1 MNMFEEARALHGTIK
16 MCALTQGQI
25 AKRLGVSQ
33 SYIAN
38 KLRLLNFSQRMQERI
53 SECGLCERQA
63 RALLRIRDERVMESA
78 IAEMAKKQMTVA
90 ESEALVDSLLKKT
103 ETRVQKH
110 SDLDHALAS
119 CLTLLR
125 LYTTVSEHR
134 VTEEEN
140 EIILTVRMGRC
151 I

>member
-63 RALLRIRDERVMESA
+63 RALLRIHDERVMESA
-78 IAEMAKKQMTVA
+78 ITEMAKKQMTVA
-90 ESEALVDSLLKKT
+90 ESEALVDSLLEKT

-119 CLTLLR
+119 CLALLR

>member
-53 SECGLCERQA
+53 TECGLCERQA
-63 RALLRIRDERVMESA
+63 RTLLRIRDERIMESA
-78 IAEMAKKQMTVA
+78 MNEMASKKMTVA
-90 ESEALVDSLLKKT
+90 ESEQFVDTLLEKNEIRAL
-103 ETRVQKH
+103 KH
-110 SDLDHALAS
+110 SDLDHGFVS
-119 CLTLLR
+119 CLSLLR
-125 LYTTVSEHR
+125 LYGTVTEHR
-134 VTEEEN
+134 VTEEAG
-140 EIILTVRMGRC
+140 EITFTVRIQR
-151 I
+151 

>member
-38 KLRLLNFSQRMQERI
+38 KLRLLNFSQKMQEQI
-53 SECGLCERQA
+53 AEHGLCERQA

-78 IAEMAKKQMTVA
+78 MATMAKTHMTVA
-90 ESEALVDSLLKKT
+90 ESEQLVDRLLEKT
-103 ETRVQKH
+103 EIRAPKH

-119 CLTLLR
+119 CLALLR

>member
-53 SECGLCERQA
+53 TECGLCERQA
-63 RALLRIRDERVMESA
+63 RTLLRIRDERIMESA
-78 IAEMAKKQMTVA
+78 MNEMASKKMTVA
-90 ESEALVDSLLKKT
+90 ESEQFVDSLLEK
-103 ETRVQKH
+103 EEIRVPKH

-119 CLTLLR
+119 CLSLLR
-125 LYTTVSEHR
+125 LYGNVTEHR
-134 VTEEEN
+134 VTEAEG
-140 EIILTVRMGRC
+140 EIVLTVRMGR
-151 I
+151 